1 MTESKTQ
8 TLEEM
13 QAEIAALKEQRIQEL
28 QLAAAQRELDQL
40 KAGKMPVETTVVDTE
55 ATVKDVKL
63 ARVRQGIA
71 ITAHVIGGPIAAG
84 FYGAQTGHWTP
95 ALAATGVAILS
106 LPVAIVDLGFTFA
119 VAPPAAA
126 CVLLCTK
133 SNEKRRKLGITMP
146 EQADAMMARV
156 TRF

>member
-1 MTESKTQ
+1 MTKSKTQ

-13 QAEIAALKEQRIQEL
+13 QAEIAALKEQRVQEL
-28 QLAAAQRELDQL
+28 ELAAAQRELEQL
-40 KAGKMPVETTVVDTE
+40 KSGKIPTNKQAVAQAEL
-55 ATVKDVKL
+55 KDIKL

-146 EQADAMMARV
+146 EQADAMMAKV